1 MFPELSRRGL
11 ADLLNPKDGSP
22 KMELRIFDNK
32 GQLVF
37 GPPGPPRAIAGRA
50 PLALEF
56 YPGEDIG
63 PRMAAHVPA
72 RRWTLEISPVSRDA
86 PALIASTGTQGY
98 WLSGISVLL
107 MLIALAFALQG
118 HQRATQFS
126 RMQADFVSHVS
137 HQLKTP
143 LSLLSAASET
153 LAMDRVRS
161 PEKLAHYLQIMRTE
175 TTRVAALVER
185 VLEFSRVDSRGRT
198 YELESLSL
206 GPLVRETVEAFQ
218 RTLPPGEFALTVED
232 AGDAPIVAA
241 DPAAIEQVLLN
252 LLDNAVKYS
261 DRVKQIA
268 VRVAVSGAD
277 AVIEVSDRGVGIDRA
292 DLARV
297 FEKFYRGAGSSL
309 HRQGFGL
316 GLAIAQ
322 ELVRAHRGRIEVVST
337 PGRGST
343 FRVRLPAL
351 ARRRASRR
359 VPAVAPVEAPRE
371 RAATPSSS
379 R

>member
-1 MFPELSRRGL
+1 
-11 ADLLNPKDGSP
+11 
-22 KMELRIFDNK
+22 
-32 GQLVF
+32 
-37 GPPGPPRAIAGRA
+37 
-50 PLALEF
+50 
-56 YPGEDIG
+56 
-63 PRMAAHVPA
+63 
-72 RRWTLEISPVSRDA
+72 
-86 PALIASTGTQGY
+86 
-98 WLSGISVLL
+98 
-107 MLIALAFALQG
+107 
-118 HQRATQFS
+118 
-126 RMQADFVSHVS
+126 
-137 HQLKTP
+137 
-143 LSLLSAASET
+143 
-153 LAMDRVRS
+153 
-161 PEKLAHYLQIMRTE
+161 
-175 TTRVAALVER
+175 
-185 VLEFSRVDSRGRT
+185 VLEFSRVVGHGRT

-206 GPLVRETVEAFQ
+206 GALVRETVEAFQ

-241 DPAAIEQVLLN
+241 DPAEIEQVLLN

-268 VRVAVSGAD
+268 VRVAASGAD

-351 ARRRASRR
+351 ARQRGPASRR